1 MGFQQGL
8 SGLNVSSKN
17 LEVIGNNVAN
27 ANTVGFKNSR
37 AEFADIFASTLVGL
51 SGTQA
56 GIGAYVSRVSQ
67 QFSQGNITSS
77 ANPLDIAINDNGF
90 FRMSAPS
97 GEVTFTRN
105 GQFKLDKFGFVVDN
119 RGSHFTGFG
128 VTQSIDPLTGVSVDV
143 ADRGQELNLRIDPNA
158 QSAPQAT
165 GQSVSAEKGA
175 FFNVNLDSRAATP
188 VGKNSFTSS
197 DTPPVPGPL
206 GSPQP
211 DPTSYNSATSL
222 TVYDSEGLPHALTT
236 FYIKTEIP
244 NEWAVMMTVDGASAG
259 NVKVAAPGGGGFLPQ
274 VDAAGHSYDPTTGA
288 PLAGLADLRVVFDTN
303 GQLTGYKV
311 GGVTVPST
319 VTPPDIQI
327 DLERIADE
335 LTNIN
340 QIKGINTTITYGAAG
355 STAPF
360 KTLDFPLNFANSTQF
375 GSGFSA
381 KTQQD
386 GFAPGQL
393 AGFSISPEGAIS
405 VRYTNGQTRT
415 EGFVRMANFANVQGL
430 QPAGNNQWVQT
441 FQAGTEQVGL
451 PGDAGF
457 GTLQSG
463 AVEDSN
469 VDLTGELVNMITAQ
483 RSYQAN
489 AQTIKTEDSILQTLV
504 NLR

>member
-8 SGLNVSSKN
+8 SGLNVSAKN
-17 LEVIGNNVAN
+17 LDVIGNNVAN
-27 ANTVGFKNSR
+27 ANTVGFKYSR

-56 GIGAYVSRVSQ
+56 GIGAYVSRVAQ
-67 QFSQGNITSS
+67 QFTQGNITSS
-77 ANPLDIAINDNGF
+77 SNPLDIAINDNGF
-90 FRMSAPS
+90 FRMQSPAGAVS
-97 GEVTFTRN
+97 YTRN
-105 GQFKLDKFGFVVDN
+105 GQFKLDKFGFVTDN
-119 RGSHFTGFG
+119 RGSYLTGFG
-128 VTQSIDPLTGVSVDV
+128 VTKSIDPLTGVSVDV
-143 ADRGQELNLRIDPNA
+143 ADRGKEVNLRIDPNG

-165 GQSVSAEKGA
+165 GQSISAEKGA
-175 FFNVNLDSRAATP
+175 LFNVNLDSRAATP

-197 DTPPVPGPL
+197 DTTSPTGTL
-206 GSPQP
+206 GSPIP

-222 TVYDSEGLPHALTT
+222 TVYDSEGIPHALTT
-236 FYIKTEIP
+236 FYIKTETP
-244 NEWAVMMTVDGASAG
+244 NEWAVMMTVDGASAT
-259 NVKVAAPGGGGFLPQ
+259 NVQVAAPGTTAFLPQ
-274 VDAAGHSYDPTTGA
+274 VDAAGHAYDPVTGA
-288 PLAGLADLRVVFDTN
+288 ALTGLADLRVTFDTN
-303 GQLTGYKV
+303 GQLTGYKIN
-311 GGVTVPST
+311 GVPYNST
-319 VTPPDIQI
+319 VTPPSISI
-327 DLERIADE
+327 DLHGVADE

-355 STAPF
+355 STPPF
-360 KTLDFPLNFANSTQF
+360 KTLDFPLNFADSTQF
-375 GSGFSA
+375 GSTFSA
-381 KTQQD
+381 KTSQD

-393 AGFSISPEGAIS
+393 AGFSISPQGAIT

-469 VDLTGELVNMITAQ
+469 VDLTAELVNMITAQ

-489 AQTIKTEDSILQTLV
+489 AQTIKTQDSVLQTLV
-504 NLR
+504 SLR